1 MAQANRYICGSCG
14 KAIVVWSD
22 GNPYYIDNAGKKQ
35 YAYHP
40 DHEKLDMCIGN
51 DGEHMCLKCGAEF
64 MVDSRTP
71 IKACPKCAAREIA
84 DTGDLEGKRCPS
96 CKSGVFEC
104 DTDYFCIS

>member
-1 MAQANRYICGSCG
+1 MAQGFRFVCGGC
-14 KAIVVWSD
+14 AHTIEAWD
-22 GNPYYIDNAGKKQ
+22 EGNPYYIDDDGKKQ

-51 DGEHMCLKCGAEF
+51 DCPHMCLKCGAEF
-64 MVDSRTP
+64 VVDSRTP

-84 DTGDLEGKRCPS
+84 DTCDLEGKRCPS

-104 DTDYFCIS
+104 DTDYFCVS